1 MDRID
6 WSIVLMLTDDK
17 TNQIVAN
24 EYVTRHFLYNLA
36 YFVVFAISILP
47 LFLITLYKKRLAL
60 GKLWVKISILILLH
74 LILPIFILLLPQLFF
89 ATPLWVVLAFVPD
102 MFTIIVI
109 SSSLFIGGIAKL
121 TILIIKKKAILNDKF
136 NVDK

>member
-1 MDRID
+1 
-6 WSIVLMLTDDK
+6 MLTDDK